1 MNKYLKYPHSL
12 SLEAV
17 IDELRT
23 ASSGLSNKEAQ
34 ERMGVYG
41 PNEIP
46 EGRSISLFLLILKQF
61 KSWLVIILII
71 AAIIS
76 WLVGHTLDTW
86 VIIVVVFINA
96 GIGFL
101 MEYRAEKAISSL
113 KRMIVKTAKVL
124 RDDKLTIISS
134 DKLVPGDAV
143 ILEEGDS
150 IPADGRIIQ
159 SKNFRSIEASL
170 TGESFPVSKIED
182 IYPKETHLADRK
194 NMVWKGTFV
203 AGGYAK
209 IIVTGTGTNTEIGD
223 ISELLGKIE
232 VKRTNFMKKTDVLAK
247 QMSVIAIIS
256 AVLIFLI
263 GYLYRHFALEE
274 ILLVSIAA
282 LVAAVPEGLPAVIS
296 IVLAIGAKRMAKRNA
311 IVREFTAT
319 ETLGA
324 VTAILT
330 DKTGTLT
337 QNSLTVRK
345 VFVYGSSD
353 YTVTGVGWFPAG
365 NFMQQNTII
374 DVERNDTLQKL
385 LKIAAVSNNSEF
397 RHIKKNNTYELIGD
411 PTEGALSV
419 LARKGGISHK
429 NVQKNKLDDLPF
441 DSVLKLRAT
450 LIKED
455 KHLELYVTGAPEKL
469 LDRSISLLTD
479 HGESK
484 LQEKEI
490 ERIQK
495 KISEW
500 SNHAMRVIG
509 LAYKRQD
516 TKVINKDTID
526 DLVFVGITGMID
538 LPRLDCKEAVV
549 KCKQAGIRVIMV
561 TGDHVNTAV
570 AIAKKTGIIEDK
582 VENDVV
588 ALTEEQLLRLD
599 NDEFDNAIRN
609 ISVFA
614 RLSPKMKLRIAE
626 RLQFMEHLIA
636 MTGDGVNDAP
646 ALKQA
651 DVGISMGI
659 MGTDVARDSSDVV
672 LADDNFATVVNAV
685 EEGRIVFTNSR
696 LASFFL
702 VTTNIAESVTLLAS
716 IILGLPLPLTAT
728 QILWLNLVTDGVT
741 GMALATEPGH
751 GEIMKTRPLMKNE
764 NILNKEVFP
773 FLIINVG
780 LMVGLSLA
788 TFYYYMSDSLGK
800 ARTGVFIIMAF
811 TQLFNVYNLRNIHKS
826 VFEIGLFSNKY
837 INLSVGVSALL
848 LILVTEVP
856 VLALLFKFE
865 SIYIIDLILLFGLS
879 SFVLWAGELY
889 KLLNK
894 IK

>member
-1 MNKYLKYPHSL
+1 MKKYIKYPHSL
-12 SLEAV
+12 KTKEIL
-17 IDELRT
+17 DELVT
-23 ASSGLSNKEAQ
+23 NSNGLTSEIAR
-34 ERMGVYG
+34 ERLTKYG
-41 PNEIP
+41 LNEIP
-46 EGRSISLFLLILKQF
+46 EGKSISIFLLILKQF

-76 WLVGHTLDTW
+76 WFAGHVLDTW
-86 VIIVVVFINA
+86 VIIAVVFINA
-96 GIGFL
+96 GIGFFQ
-101 MEYRAEKAISSL
+101 EYRADKAIASL
-113 KRMIVKTAKVL
+113 KKMIVKTAKVL
-124 RDDKLTIISS
+124 RDGKLITILTSQ
-134 DKLVPGDAV
+134 LVPGDIL

-159 SKNFRSIEASL
+159 FKNFRTMEASL
-170 TGESFPVSKIED
+170 TGESLPISK
-182 IYPKETHLADRK
+182 KEEVYAENTVLADRK

-209 IIVTGTGTNTEIGD
+209 VVITGTGIKTAIGD
-223 ISELLGKIE
+223 ISETLGKIE
-232 VKRTNFMKKTDVLAK
+232 VKRTNFMKKTDILAK
-247 QMSVIAIIS
+247 HMSIIAITS
-256 AVLIFLI
+256 SVLIFLI
-263 GYLYRHFALEE
+263 GYFYRHFEIKE
-274 ILLVSIAA
+274 ILLISIAA

-296 IVLAIGAKRMAKRNA
+296 IVLAIGANRMAKRNA

-319 ETLGA
+319 ETLGV

-337 QNSLTVRK
+337 QNSLTVKK
-345 VFVYGSSD
+345 VFIPGTSD

-365 NFMQQNTII
+365 NFIQQKTII
-374 DVERNDTLQKL
+374 NAENNSVLQKL

-397 RHIKKNNTYELIGD
+397 RHDKQADTYELIGD

-419 LARKGGISHK
+419 LARKGGIHREYFQQYK
-429 NVQKNKLDDLPF
+429 IDDLPF
-441 DSVLKLRAT
+441 DSTIKLRAT
-450 LIKED
+450 LIKENN
-455 KHLELYVTGAPEKL
+455 HHELYVTGAPEKL
-469 LDRSISLLTD
+469 LELSISVLTS

-484 LQEKEI
+484 LKKKEKEQ
-490 ERIQK
+490 IQQ

-500 SNHAMRVIG
+500 SNRAMRVIA

-516 TKVINKDTID
+516 INIIDEETID

-538 LPRLDCKEAVV
+538 PPRVDSKEAVE

-570 AIAKKTGIIEDK
+570 AIAKTTGIIDDIA
-582 VENDVV
+582 ENEVV
-588 ALTEEQLLRLD
+588 ALTEQQLLQLD
-599 NDEFDNAIRN
+599 KDEFDKAIRN

-614 RLSPKMKLRIAE
+614 RLTPKMKLKIAE
-626 RLQFMEHLIA
+626 RLQAMGHLIA

-659 MGTDVARDSSDVV
+659 MGTDVARDSSDLV

-696 LASFFL
+696 QTSFFL
-702 VTTNIAESVTLLAS
+702 VTTNIAESVTLLVS
-716 IILGLPLPLTAT
+716 ILLGLPLPLTAT

-741 GMALATEPGH
+741 DMALATEPGH
-751 GEIMKTRPLMKNE
+751 GDIMKTSPLLKNE
-764 NILNKEVFP
+764 NILNKEVMP
-773 FLIINVG
+773 FLFINVF

-788 TFYYYMSDSLGK
+788 TFYYYINDSVEKG
-800 ARTGVFIIMAF
+800 RTGVFIIMAF
-811 TQLFNVYNLRNIHKS
+811 TQLFNVFNLRNIHKS

-837 INLSVGVSALL
+837 INLAIFISVLL

-856 VLALLFKFE
+856 ILASLFHFK
-865 SIYIIDLILLFGLS
+865 SLYIVDLIILFALS
-879 SFVLWAGELY
+879 SSVLWAGELY

-894 IK
+894 N